1 METNHFSQ
9 EITTLLQ
16 ADDLLSIGKEA
27 QELKGKFDDFILEE
41 ERKEQVNQLNAAE
54 TGEPYEVK
62 DFTEIKE
69 AFYAQYFAF
78 KAKRNEQKTLK
89 DALEKENLRHK
100 KSLIEKLQ
108 EVIENEENIGA
119 AYNAQKEIHET
130 WKKIGD
136 IPRDKRDEIQRDY
149 SRMLE
154 IFFHNMKIYRELK
167 DHDYH
172 RNTQLKLALINQLEM
187 LKNSANIK
195 DMESALRT
203 LQNEWEE
210 IGPVQNEEWEKLKTN
225 YWDAVRAVYE
235 KINQFYN
242 ERRNIQLDNFEKKKE
257 LLTQV
262 NQLTE
267 KLGDNQT
274 AKQWETSTEELL
286 KIQANWKTIGQAP
299 KKENEEIWKSFR
311 AACDLFFDTKK
322 AFYKNIE
329 AHQNEIADKKRKL
342 IEEAKK
348 IQNSTDWRTTSEK
361 LIRLQKEWKNCGNAG
376 QRLENKLWTEFRA
389 SCDVFFN
396 ARENNLKEQE
406 SELITNLEAKK
417 AVLENLSGFV
427 ATGEKLTDLNTLKQF
442 ADSWK
447 AIGPIPAEGR
457 DELYQSYKKVLD
469 GHYETLQIDPA
480 EKELI
485 IYKAKFESLP
495 AGNDRTQALLREKT
509 FIRKQIDQLNAEI
522 NQMENNLS
530 FFAKSKGADALR
542 KEVDGKIQQI
552 QHRIGMFKQKLKA
565 IPNE

>member
-1 METNHFSQ
+1 METNPFIQ
-9 EITTLLQ
+9 EITLLLQ
-16 ADDLLSIGKEA
+16 SEDLLNIGKEA
-27 QELKGKFDDFILEE
+27 QELKVKFDDFILEE

-54 TGEPYEVK
+54 SGEPHEAK
-62 DFTEIKE
+62 DFTELKD
-69 AFYAQYFAF
+69 AFYVQYNAL
-78 KAKRNEQKTLK
+78 KTKRNEQKTLK
-89 DALEKENLRHK
+89 EALEKENLRHK

-154 IFFHNMKIYRELK
+154 IFFHNMKIYQELK
-167 DHDYH
+167 DHDFH
-172 RNTQLKLALINQLEM
+172 RNTQLKLALINQLEI
-187 LKNSANIK
+187 LKNSANVK

-203 LQNEWEE
+203 IQNEWEE
-210 IGPVQNEEWEKLKTN
+210 IGPVQNDEWEKLKTK

-242 ERRNIQLDNFEKKKE
+242 ERRNIQLDNLEKKKE
-257 LLTQV
+257 ILTQV
-262 NQLTE
+262 NQLNE
-267 KLGDNQT
+267 KLTENLT
-274 AKQWETSTEELL
+274 AKHWETTTENLL

-299 KKENEEIWKSFR
+299 KKENEEIWKTFR
-311 AACDLFFDTKK
+311 AACDVFFEAKK
-322 AFYKNIE
+322 GFYKDIE
-329 AHQNEIADKKRKL
+329 AHQTEIADKKRKL

-348 IQNSTDWRTTSEK
+348 IQQSTDWRSTSEK
-361 LIRLQKEWKNCGNAG
+361 LIRLQKEWKNAGNAG
-376 QRLENKLWTEFRA
+376 QRFENKLWTEFRA
-389 SCDVFFN
+389 TCDVFFN

-406 SELITNLEAKK
+406 AELITNLESKK
-417 AVLENLSGFV
+417 QILELLTNFV
-427 ATGEKLTDLNTLKQF
+427 ASGEKLTDLNALKEF

-447 AIGPIPAEGR
+447 AIGSVPAEGR
-457 DELYQSYKKVLD
+457 DELYQSYKKILD
-469 GHYETLQIDPA
+469 AHYEKLQIDPA

-485 IYKAKFESLP
+485 IYKARFESLP
-495 AGNDRTQALLREKT
+495 AGTDRIQSIQREKT

-552 QHRIGMFKQKLKA
+552 HQRISVFKQKLKV

>member
-1 METNHFSQ
+1 METNPFIQ
-9 EITTLLQ
+9 EITLLLQ
-16 ADDLLSIGKEA
+16 AEDLLNIGKEA
-27 QELKGKFDDFILEE
+27 QELKVKFDDFILEE

-54 TGEPYEVK
+54 SGEPHEAK
-62 DFTEIKE
+62 DFTELKD
-69 AFYAQYFAF
+69 AFYVQYNALQT
-78 KAKRNEQKTLK
+78 KRNEQKTLK
-89 DALEKENLRHK
+89 EALEKENLRHK

-154 IFFHNMKIYRELK
+154 IFFHNMKIYQELK
-167 DHDYH
+167 DHDFH
-172 RNTQLKLALINQLEM
+172 RNTQLKLALINQLEI
-187 LKNSANIK
+187 LKNSANVK

-203 LQNEWEE
+203 IQNEWEE
-210 IGPVQNEEWEKLKTN
+210 IGPVQNDEWEKLKTK

-242 ERRNIQLDNFEKKKE
+242 ERRNIQLDNLEKKKE

-262 NQLTE
+262 NQLNE
-267 KLGDNQT
+267 KLAENLT
-274 AKQWETSTEELL
+274 AKHWETTTENLL

-299 KKENEEIWKSFR
+299 KKENEEIWKTFR
-311 AACDLFFDTKK
+311 AACDVFFEAKK
-322 AFYKNIE
+322 GFYKDIE
-329 AHQNEIADKKRKL
+329 AHQTEIADKKRKL

-348 IQNSTDWRTTSEK
+348 IQQSTDWRSTSEK
-361 LIRLQKEWKNCGNAG
+361 LIRLQKEWKNAGNAG
-376 QRLENKLWTEFRA
+376 QRFENKLWTEFRA
-389 SCDVFFN
+389 TCDVFFN

-406 SELITNLEAKK
+406 AELITNLESKK
-417 AVLENLSGFV
+417 QILELLTNFV
-427 ATGEKLTDLNTLKQF
+427 ASGEKLTDLNALKEF

-447 AIGPIPAEGR
+447 AIGSVPAEGR
-457 DELYQSYKKVLD
+457 DELYQSYKKILD
-469 GHYETLQIDPA
+469 AHYEKLQIDPA

-485 IYKAKFESLP
+485 IYKARFESLP
-495 AGNDRTQALLREKT
+495 AGTDRIQSIQREKT

-542 KEVDGKIQQI
+542 KEVEGKIQQI
-552 QHRIGMFKQKLKA
+552 HQRISVFKQKLKV

>member
-1 METNHFSQ
+1 METNHFIQ

-54 TGEPYEVK
+54 TGETYEVK

-69 AFYAQYFAF
+69 AFYTQYSAF

>member
-1 METNHFSQ
+1 METNHFIQ

-54 TGEPYEVK
+54 TGEAYEVK

-69 AFYAQYFAF
+69 AFYTQYSAF

-447 AIGPIPAEGR
+447 AIGPIPAEAR
-457 DELYQSYKKVLD
+457 NELYQSYKKVLD

-480 EKELI
+480 EKEMI
-485 IYKAKFESLP
+485 IYRAKFESLP

>member
-1 METNHFSQ
+1 METNHFIQ

-54 TGEPYEVK
+54 TGEAYEVK

-69 AFYAQYFAF
+69 AFYTQYSAF

-427 ATGEKLTDLNTLKQF
+427 ATGEKLADLNTLKQF

-469 GHYETLQIDPA
+469 GHYETLQIDPT
-480 EKELI
+480 EKEMI

>member
-1 METNHFSQ
+1 METNHFIQ

-54 TGEPYEVK
+54 AGETYEVK

-69 AFYAQYFAF
+69 AFYAQYSAF

-322 AFYKNIE
+322 VFYKNIE

>member
-1 METNHFSQ
+1 METNPFIQ
-9 EITTLLQ
+9 EITLLLQ
-16 ADDLLSIGKEA
+16 AEDLLNIGKEA
-27 QELKGKFDDFILEE
+27 QELKVKFDDFILEE

-54 TGEPYEVK
+54 SGEQYESK
-62 DFTEIKE
+62 DFTELKD
-69 AFYAQYFAF
+69 AFYVQYTAF
-78 KAKRNEQKTLK
+78 KTKRNEQKTLK
-89 DALEKENLRHK
+89 EALEKENLRHK
-100 KSLIEKLQ
+100 KSLVEKLQ

-154 IFFHNMKIYRELK
+154 IFFHNMKIYQELK
-167 DHDYH
+167 DHDFH
-172 RNTQLKLALINQLEM
+172 RNTQLKLALINQLET
-187 LKNSANIK
+187 LKNSANVK

-203 LQNEWEE
+203 IQNEWEE
-210 IGPVQNEEWEKLKTN
+210 IGPVQNDEWEKLKTN

-242 ERRNIQLDNFEKKKE
+242 ERRNIQLDNLEKKKD

-262 NQLTE
+262 NKLNEKLTE
-267 KLGDNQT
+267 NLT
-274 AKQWETSTEELL
+274 AKHWETATETLL

-299 KKENEEIWKSFR
+299 KKENEEIWKTFR
-311 AACDLFFDTKK
+311 AACDVFFEAKK
-322 AFYKNIE
+322 GFYKDIE
-329 AHQNEIADKKRKL
+329 AHQTEIADKKRKL

-348 IQNSTDWRTTSEK
+348 IQNSTDWRSTSEK
-361 LIRLQKEWKNCGNAG
+361 LIRLQKEWKNSGNAG
-376 QRLENKLWTEFRA
+376 QRFENKLWSEFRA
-389 SCDVFFN
+389 TCDVFFN
-396 ARENNLKEQE
+396 ARETNLKEQE
-406 SELITNLEAKK
+406 AELITNLESKK
-417 AVLENLSGFV
+417 QILELLTNFV
-427 ATGEKLTDLNTLKQF
+427 ASGEKLTDLNALKEF

-447 AIGPIPAEGR
+447 AIGSVPAEGR
-457 DELYQSYKKVLD
+457 DELYQSYKKILD
-469 GHYETLQIDPA
+469 AHYEKLQIDPA

-485 IYKAKFESLP
+485 IYKARFESLP
-495 AGNDRTQALLREKT
+495 AGTDRIQSIQREKT

-552 QHRIGMFKQKLKA
+552 HQRISVFKQKLKA

>member
-1 METNHFSQ
+1 METNPFIQ
-9 EITTLLQ
+9 EITLLLQ
-16 ADDLLSIGKEA
+16 AEDLLNIGKES
-27 QELKGKFDDFILEE
+27 QELKVKFDDFILEE
-41 ERKEQVNQLNAAE
+41 ERKEQVNQLNASE
-54 TGEPYEVK
+54 SGEQYESK
-62 DFTEIKE
+62 DFTELKD
-69 AFYAQYFAF
+69 AFYVQYTAF
-78 KAKRNEQKTLK
+78 KTKRNEQKTLK
-89 DALEKENLRHK
+89 EALEKENLRHK
-100 KSLIEKLQ
+100 KSLVEKLQ

-154 IFFHNMKIYRELK
+154 IFFHNMKIYQELK

-172 RNTQLKLALINQLEM
+172 RNTQLKLALINQLET
-187 LKNSANIK
+187 LKNSANVK

-203 LQNEWEE
+203 IQNEWEE
-210 IGPVQNEEWEKLKTN
+210 IGPVQNDEWEKLKVN

-242 ERRNIQLDNFEKKKE
+242 ERRNIQLDNLEKKKD

-262 NQLTE
+262 NLLNEKLTE
-267 KLGDNQT
+267 NLT
-274 AKQWETSTEELL
+274 AKHWETATETLL
-286 KIQANWKTIGQAP
+286 KIQANWKMIGQAP
-299 KKENEEIWKSFR
+299 KKENEEIWKTFR
-311 AACDLFFDTKK
+311 GACDVFFEAKK
-322 AFYKNIE
+322 GFYKDIE
-329 AHQNEIADKKRKL
+329 AHQTEIADKKRKL

-348 IQNSTDWRTTSEK
+348 IQHSTDWRSTSEK

-376 QRLENKLWTEFRA
+376 QRFENKLWSEFRA
-389 SCDVFFN
+389 TCDVFFN
-396 ARENNLKEQE
+396 ARETNLKEQE
-406 SELITNLEAKK
+406 AELITNLESKK
-417 AVLENLSGFV
+417 QILELLTNFV
-427 ATGEKLTDLNTLKQF
+427 ASGEKLTDLNALKEF

-447 AIGPIPAEGR
+447 AIGSVPAEGR
-457 DELYQSYKKVLD
+457 DELYQSYKKILD
-469 GHYETLQIDPA
+469 AHYEKLQIDPA

-485 IYKAKFESLP
+485 IYKARFESLP
-495 AGNDRTQALLREKT
+495 TGSDRIQSIQREKT

-552 QHRIGMFKQKLKA
+552 HQRISVFKQKLKA

>member
-1 METNHFSQ
+1 METNPFIQ
-9 EITTLLQ
+9 EITLLLQ
-16 ADDLLSIGKEA
+16 AEDLLNIGKEA
-27 QELKGKFDDFILEE
+27 QELKVKFDDFILEE
-41 ERKEQVNQLNAAE
+41 EHKEQVNQLNA
-54 TGEPYEVK
+54 GESGEQYESK
-62 DFTEIKE
+62 DFTELKD
-69 AFYAQYFAF
+69 AFYVQYTAF
-78 KAKRNEQKTLK
+78 KTKRNEQKSLK
-89 DALEKENLRHK
+89 EALEKENLRHK
-100 KSLIEKLQ
+100 KSLVEKLQ

-154 IFFHNMKIYRELK
+154 IFFHNMKIYQELK
-167 DHDYH
+167 DHDFH
-172 RNTQLKLALINQLEM
+172 RNTQLKLALINQLEI
-187 LKNSANIK
+187 LKNSTNVK

-203 LQNEWEE
+203 IQNEWEE
-210 IGPVQNEEWEKLKTN
+210 IGPVQNDEWEKLKTN

-242 ERRNIQLDNFEKKKE
+242 ERRNIQLNNLEKKKD

-262 NQLTE
+262 NQLNE
-267 KLGDNQT
+267 KLAENLT
-274 AKQWETSTEELL
+274 AKNWETATENLL

-299 KKENEEIWKSFR
+299 KKENEEIWKTFR
-311 AACDLFFDTKK
+311 AACDVFFQAKK
-322 AFYKNIE
+322 GFYKDIE
-329 AHQNEIADKKRKL
+329 AHQTEIADKKRKL

-348 IQNSTDWRTTSEK
+348 IQNSTDWRSTSEK
-361 LIRLQKEWKNCGNAG
+361 LIRFQKEWKNSGHAG
-376 QRLENKLWTEFRA
+376 QRFENKLWSEFRA
-389 SCDVFFN
+389 TCDVFFN
-396 ARENNLKEQE
+396 ARETNLKEQE
-406 SELITNLEAKK
+406 AELITNLESKK
-417 AVLENLSGFV
+417 QILELLTNFV
-427 ATGEKLTDLNTLKQF
+427 ASGEKLTDLNALKEF

-447 AIGPIPAEGR
+447 AIGSVPAEGR
-457 DELYQSYKKVLD
+457 DELYQSYKKILD
-469 GHYETLQIDPA
+469 AHYEKLQIDPA

-485 IYKAKFESLP
+485 IYKARFESLP
-495 AGNDRTQALLREKT
+495 AGTDRIQSIQREKT

-552 QHRIGMFKQKLKA
+552 HQRISVFKQKLKA

>member
-1 METNHFSQ
+1 METNPFIQ
-9 EITTLLQ
+9 EITLLLQ
-16 ADDLLSIGKEA
+16 AEDLLNIGKEA
-27 QELKGKFDDFILEE
+27 QELKVKFDDFILEE

-54 TGEPYEVK
+54 SGEQYESK
-62 DFTEIKE
+62 DFTELKD
-69 AFYAQYFAF
+69 AFYVQYTAF
-78 KAKRNEQKTLK
+78 KTKRNEQKTLK
-89 DALEKENLRHK
+89 EALEKENLRHK
-100 KSLIEKLQ
+100 KSLVEKLQ

-154 IFFHNMKIYRELK
+154 IFFHNMKIYQELK
-167 DHDYH
+167 DHDFH
-172 RNTQLKLALINQLEM
+172 RNTQLKLALINQLET
-187 LKNSANIK
+187 LKNSANVK

-203 LQNEWEE
+203 IQNEWEE
-210 IGPVQNEEWEKLKTN
+210 IGPVQNDEWEKLKTN

-242 ERRNIQLDNFEKKKE
+242 ERRNIQLDNLEKKKD

-262 NQLTE
+262 NQLNE
-267 KLGDNQT
+267 KLTENLT
-274 AKQWETSTEELL
+274 AKHWETATETLL

-299 KKENEEIWKSFR
+299 KKENEEIWKTFR
-311 AACDLFFDTKK
+311 AACDVFFEAKK
-322 AFYKNIE
+322 GFYKDIE
-329 AHQNEIADKKRKL
+329 AHQTEIADKKRKL

-348 IQNSTDWRTTSEK
+348 IQNSTDWRSTSEK
-361 LIRLQKEWKNCGNAG
+361 LIRLQKEWKNSGNAG
-376 QRLENKLWTEFRA
+376 QRFENKLWSEFR
-389 SCDVFFN
+389 STCDVFFN
-396 ARENNLKEQE
+396 ARETNLKEQE
-406 SELITNLEAKK
+406 AELITNLESKK
-417 AVLENLSGFV
+417 QILELLTNFV
-427 ATGEKLTDLNTLKQF
+427 ASGEKLTDLNALKEF

-447 AIGPIPAEGR
+447 AIGSVPAEGR
-457 DELYQSYKKVLD
+457 DELYQSYKKILD
-469 GHYETLQIDPA
+469 AHYEKLQIDPA

-485 IYKAKFESLP
+485 IYKARFESLP
-495 AGNDRTQALLREKT
+495 AGTDRIQSIQREKT

-552 QHRIGMFKQKLKA
+552 HQRISVFKQKLKA

>member
-1 METNHFSQ
+1 METNPFIQ
-9 EITTLLQ
+9 EITLLLQ
-16 ADDLLSIGKEA
+16 AEDLLNIGKEA
-27 QELKGKFDDFILEE
+27 QELKVKFDDFILEE
-41 ERKEQVNQLNAAE
+41 ERKEQVNQLNASE
-54 TGEPYEVK
+54 SGEQYESK
-62 DFTEIKE
+62 DFTELKD
-69 AFYAQYFAF
+69 AFYVQYTAF
-78 KAKRNEQKTLK
+78 KTKRNEQKTLK
-89 DALEKENLRHK
+89 EALEKENLRHK
-100 KSLIEKLQ
+100 KSLVEKLQ

-154 IFFHNMKIYRELK
+154 IFFHNMKIYQELK

-172 RNTQLKLALINQLEM
+172 RNTQLKLALINQLET
-187 LKNSANIK
+187 LKNSANVK

-203 LQNEWEE
+203 IQNEWEE
-210 IGPVQNEEWEKLKTN
+210 IGPVQNDEWEKLKVN

-242 ERRNIQLDNFEKKKE
+242 ERRNIQLDNLEKKKD

-262 NQLTE
+262 NLLNEKLTE
-267 KLGDNQT
+267 NLT
-274 AKQWETSTEELL
+274 AKHWETATETLL

-299 KKENEEIWKSFR
+299 KKENEEIWKTFR
-311 AACDLFFDTKK
+311 GACDVFFEAKK
-322 AFYKNIE
+322 GFYKDIE
-329 AHQNEIADKKRKL
+329 AHQTEIADKKRKL

-348 IQNSTDWRTTSEK
+348 IQHSTDWRSTSEK

-376 QRLENKLWTEFRA
+376 QRFENKLWSEFRA
-389 SCDVFFN
+389 TCDVFFN
-396 ARENNLKEQE
+396 ARETNLKEQE
-406 SELITNLEAKK
+406 AELITNLESKK
-417 AVLENLSGFV
+417 QILELLTNFV
-427 ATGEKLTDLNTLKQF
+427 ASGEKLTDLNALKEF

-447 AIGPIPAEGR
+447 AIGSVPAEGR
-457 DELYQSYKKVLD
+457 DELYQSYKKILD
-469 GHYETLQIDPA
+469 AHYEKLQIDPA

-485 IYKAKFESLP
+485 IYKARFESLP
-495 AGNDRTQALLREKT
+495 TGSDRIQSIQREKT

-552 QHRIGMFKQKLKA
+552 HQRISVFKQKLKA

>member
-1 METNHFSQ
+1 METNHFIQ

-54 TGEPYEVK
+54 TGETYEVK

-69 AFYAQYFAF
+69 AFYTQYSAF

-406 SELITNLEAKK
+406 SQLITNLEAKK

>member
-1 METNHFSQ
+1 METNPFIQ
-9 EITTLLQ
+9 EITLLLQ
-16 ADDLLSIGKEA
+16 AEDLLNIGKEA
-27 QELKGKFDDFILEE
+27 QELKVKFDDFILEE
-41 ERKEQVNQLNAAE
+41 ERKEQVNQLNAVE
-54 TGEPYEVK
+54 SGEQYEAK
-62 DFTEIKE
+62 DFTELKD
-69 AFYAQYFAF
+69 AFYVQYNAF
-78 KAKRNEQKTLK
+78 KTKRNEQKTLK
-89 DALEKENLRHK
+89 EVLEKENLRHK

-154 IFFHNMKIYRELK
+154 IFFHNMKIYQELK
-167 DHDYH
+167 DHDFH
-172 RNTQLKLALINQLEM
+172 RNTQLKLALINQLEI
-187 LKNSANIK
+187 LKNSANVK

-203 LQNEWEE
+203 IQNEWEE
-210 IGPVQNEEWEKLKTN
+210 IGPVQNDEWEKLKTK

-242 ERRNIQLDNFEKKKE
+242 ERRNIQLDNLEKKKDV
-257 LLTQV
+257 LTQV
-262 NQLTE
+262 NQLNE
-267 KLGDNQT
+267 KLAENLT
-274 AKQWETSTEELL
+274 AKHWETTTENLL

-299 KKENEEIWKSFR
+299 KKENEEIWKTFR
-311 AACDLFFDTKK
+311 AACDVFFDAKK
-322 AFYKNIE
+322 GFYKDIE
-329 AHQNEIADKKRKL
+329 AHQTEIADKKRKL

-348 IQNSTDWRTTSEK
+348 IQHSTDWRSTSEK
-361 LIRLQKEWKNCGNAG
+361 LIRLQKEWKNSGNAG
-376 QRLENKLWTEFRA
+376 QRFENKLWTEFRA
-389 SCDVFFN
+389 TCDVFFN

-406 SELITNLEAKK
+406 AELITNLESKK
-417 AVLENLSGFV
+417 QILEQLTSFV
-427 ATGEKLTDLNTLKQF
+427 ASGEKLTDLNALKEF

-447 AIGPIPAEGR
+447 AIGSVPAEGR
-457 DELYQSYKKVLD
+457 DELYQSYKKILD
-469 GHYETLQIDPA
+469 AHYEKLQIDPA

-485 IYKAKFESLP
+485 IYKARFESLP
-495 AGNDRTQALLREKT
+495 AGTDRIQSLQREKT

-552 QHRIGMFKQKLKA
+552 HQRISVFKQKLKV

>member
-1 METNHFSQ
+1 METNHFIQ

-54 TGEPYEVK
+54 TGETYEVK

-69 AFYAQYFAF
+69 AFYTQYSAF

-427 ATGEKLTDLNTLKQF
+427 ATGEKLADLNTLKQF

-469 GHYETLQIDPA
+469 GHYETLQIDPT
-480 EKELI
+480 EKEMI

>member
-1 METNHFSQ
+1 METNPFIQ
-9 EITTLLQ
+9 EITLLLQ
-16 ADDLLSIGKEA
+16 AEDLLNIGKEA
-27 QELKGKFDDFILEE
+27 QELKVKFDDFILEE

-54 TGEPYEVK
+54 SGEQYESK
-62 DFTEIKE
+62 DFTELKD
-69 AFYAQYFAF
+69 AFYVQYTAF
-78 KAKRNEQKTLK
+78 KTKRNEQKTLK
-89 DALEKENLRHK
+89 EALEKENLRHK
-100 KSLIEKLQ
+100 KSLVEKLQ

-154 IFFHNMKIYRELK
+154 IFFHNMKIYQELK
-167 DHDYH
+167 DHDFH
-172 RNTQLKLALINQLEM
+172 RNTQLKLALINQLET
-187 LKNSANIK
+187 LKNSANVK

-203 LQNEWEE
+203 IQNEWEE
-210 IGPVQNEEWEKLKTN
+210 IGPVQNDEWEKLKTN

-242 ERRNIQLDNFEKKKE
+242 ERRNIQLDNLEKKKD

-262 NQLTE
+262 NQLNE
-267 KLGDNQT
+267 KLTENLT
-274 AKQWETSTEELL
+274 AKHWETATETLL

-299 KKENEEIWKSFR
+299 KKENEEIWKTFR
-311 AACDLFFDTKK
+311 AACDVFFEAKK
-322 AFYKNIE
+322 GFYKDIE
-329 AHQNEIADKKRKL
+329 AHQTEIADKKRKL

-348 IQNSTDWRTTSEK
+348 IQNSTDWRSTSEK
-361 LIRLQKEWKNCGNAG
+361 LIRLQKEWKNSGNAG
-376 QRLENKLWTEFRA
+376 QRFENKLWSEFRA
-389 SCDVFFN
+389 TCDVFFN
-396 ARENNLKEQE
+396 ARETNLKEQE
-406 SELITNLEAKK
+406 AELITNLESKK
-417 AVLENLSGFV
+417 QILELLTNFV
-427 ATGEKLTDLNTLKQF
+427 ASGEKLTDLNALKEF

-447 AIGPIPAEGR
+447 AIGSVPSEGR
-457 DELYQSYKKVLD
+457 DELYQSYKKILD
-469 GHYETLQIDPA
+469 AHYEKLQIDPA

-485 IYKAKFESLP
+485 IYKARFESLP
-495 AGNDRTQALLREKT
+495 AGTDRIQSIQREKT

-552 QHRIGMFKQKLKA
+552 HQRISVFKQKLKA

>member
-1 METNHFSQ
+1 METNPFIQ
-9 EITTLLQ
+9 EITLLLQ
-16 ADDLLSIGKEA
+16 AEDLLNIGKEA
-27 QELKGKFDDFILEE
+27 QELKVKFDDFILEE

-54 TGEPYEVK
+54 SGEQYESK
-62 DFTEIKE
+62 DFTELKD
-69 AFYAQYFAF
+69 AFYVQYTAF
-78 KAKRNEQKTLK
+78 KTKRNEQKTLK
-89 DALEKENLRHK
+89 EALEKENLRHK
-100 KSLIEKLQ
+100 KSLVEKLQ

-154 IFFHNMKIYRELK
+154 IFFHNMKIYQELK

-172 RNTQLKLALINQLEM
+172 RNTQLKLAIINQLEI
-187 LKNSANIK
+187 LKNSANVK

-210 IGPVQNEEWEKLKTN
+210 IGPVQNDEWEKLKVN

-242 ERRNIQLDNFEKKKE
+242 ERRNIQLDNLEKKKD

-262 NQLTE
+262 NLLNEKLTE
-267 KLGDNQT
+267 NLT
-274 AKQWETSTEELL
+274 AKHWETATETLL

-299 KKENEEIWKSFR
+299 KKENEEIWKTFR
-311 AACDLFFDTKK
+311 GACDVFFEAKK
-322 AFYKNIE
+322 GFYKDIE
-329 AHQNEIADKKRKL
+329 AHQTEIADKKRKL

-348 IQNSTDWRTTSEK
+348 IQHSTDWRSTSEK

-376 QRLENKLWTEFRA
+376 QRFENKLWSEFRA
-389 SCDVFFN
+389 TCDVFFN
-396 ARENNLKEQE
+396 ARETNLKEQE
-406 SELITNLEAKK
+406 AELITNLESKK
-417 AVLENLSGFV
+417 QILELLTNFV
-427 ATGEKLTDLNTLKQF
+427 ASGEKLTDLNALKEF

-447 AIGPIPAEGR
+447 AIGSVPSEGR
-457 DELYQSYKKVLD
+457 DELYQSYKKILD
-469 GHYETLQIDPA
+469 AHYEKLQIDPA

-485 IYKAKFESLP
+485 IYKARFESLP
-495 AGNDRTQALLREKT
+495 AGTDRIQSIQREKT

-552 QHRIGMFKQKLKA
+552 HQRISVFKQKLKA

>member
-1 METNHFSQ
+1 METNHFIQ

-69 AFYAQYFAF
+69 AFYAQYSAF

-322 AFYKNIE
+322 VFYKNIE

>member
-1 METNHFSQ
+1 METNHFIQ

-27 QELKGKFDDFILEE
+27 QELKSKFDDFILEE

-54 TGEPYEVK
+54 TGETYEVK

-69 AFYAQYFAF
+69 AFYTQYAAF

-480 EKELI
+480 EKEMI

>member
-1 METNHFSQ
+1 METNPFIQ
-9 EITTLLQ
+9 EITLLLQ
-16 ADDLLSIGKEA
+16 AEDLLNIGKEA
-27 QELKGKFDDFILEE
+27 QELKVKFDDFILEE

-54 TGEPYEVK
+54 SGEQYESK
-62 DFTEIKE
+62 DFTELKD
-69 AFYAQYFAF
+69 AFYVQYTAF
-78 KAKRNEQKTLK
+78 KTKRNEQKTLK
-89 DALEKENLRHK
+89 EALEKENLRHK
-100 KSLIEKLQ
+100 KSLVEKLQ

-154 IFFHNMKIYRELK
+154 IFFHNMKIYQELK
-167 DHDYH
+167 DHDFH
-172 RNTQLKLALINQLEM
+172 RNTQLKLALINQLET
-187 LKNSANIK
+187 LKNSANVK

-203 LQNEWEE
+203 IQNEWEE
-210 IGPVQNEEWEKLKTN
+210 IGPVQNDEWEKLKTN

-242 ERRNIQLDNFEKKKE
+242 ERRNIQLDNLEKKKD

-262 NQLTE
+262 NQLNE
-267 KLGDNQT
+267 KLTENLT
-274 AKQWETSTEELL
+274 AKHWETATDTLL

-299 KKENEEIWKSFR
+299 KKENEEIWKTFR
-311 AACDLFFDTKK
+311 AACDVFFEAKK
-322 AFYKNIE
+322 GFYKDIE
-329 AHQNEIADKKRKL
+329 AHQTEIADKKRKL

-348 IQNSTDWRTTSEK
+348 IQNSTDWRSTSEK
-361 LIRLQKEWKNCGNAG
+361 LIRLQKEWKNSGNAG
-376 QRLENKLWTEFRA
+376 QRFENKLWTEFRA
-389 SCDVFFN
+389 TCDVFFN
-396 ARENNLKEQE
+396 ARETNLKEQE
-406 SELITNLEAKK
+406 AELITNLESKK
-417 AVLENLSGFV
+417 QILELLTNFV
-427 ATGEKLTDLNTLKQF
+427 ASGEKLTDLNALKEF

-447 AIGPIPAEGR
+447 AIGSVPAEGR
-457 DELYQSYKKVLD
+457 DELYQSYKKILD
-469 GHYETLQIDPA
+469 AHYEKLQIDPA

-485 IYKAKFESLP
+485 IYKARFESLP
-495 AGNDRTQALLREKT
+495 AGTDRIQSIQREKT

-552 QHRIGMFKQKLKA
+552 HQRISVFKQKLKA

>member
-1 METNHFSQ
+1 METNPFIQ
-9 EITTLLQ
+9 EITLLLQ
-16 ADDLLSIGKEA
+16 AEDLLNIGKEA
-27 QELKGKFDDFILEE
+27 QELKVKFDDFILEE
-41 ERKEQVNQLNAAE
+41 EHKEQVNQLNA
-54 TGEPYEVK
+54 GESGEQYESK
-62 DFTEIKE
+62 DFTELKD
-69 AFYAQYFAF
+69 AFYVQYTAF
-78 KAKRNEQKTLK
+78 KMKRNEQKTLK
-89 DALEKENLRHK
+89 EALEKENLRHK
-100 KSLIEKLQ
+100 KSLVEKLQ

-154 IFFHNMKIYRELK
+154 IFFHNMKIYQELK
-167 DHDYH
+167 DHDFH
-172 RNTQLKLALINQLEM
+172 RNTQLKLALINQLEI
-187 LKNSANIK
+187 LKNSTNVK

-203 LQNEWEE
+203 IQNEWEE
-210 IGPVQNEEWEKLKTN
+210 IGPVQNDEWEKLKTN

-242 ERRNIQLDNFEKKKE
+242 ERRNIQLDNLEKKKD

-262 NQLTE
+262 NQLNE
-267 KLGDNQT
+267 KLAENLT
-274 AKQWETSTEELL
+274 AKNWETATENLL

-299 KKENEEIWKSFR
+299 KKENEEIWKTFR
-311 AACDLFFDTKK
+311 AACDVFFQAKK
-322 AFYKNIE
+322 GFYKDIE
-329 AHQNEIADKKRKL
+329 AHQTEIADKKRKL

-348 IQNSTDWRTTSEK
+348 IQNSTDWRSTSEK
-361 LIRLQKEWKNCGNAG
+361 LIRFQKEWKNSGHAG
-376 QRLENKLWTEFRA
+376 QRFENKLWSEFRA
-389 SCDVFFN
+389 TCDVFFN
-396 ARENNLKEQE
+396 ARETNLKEQE
-406 SELITNLEAKK
+406 AELITNLESKK
-417 AVLENLSGFV
+417 QILELLTNFV
-427 ATGEKLTDLNTLKQF
+427 ASGEKLTDLNALKEF

-447 AIGPIPAEGR
+447 AIGSVPAEGR
-457 DELYQSYKKVLD
+457 DELYQSYKKILD
-469 GHYETLQIDPA
+469 AHYEKLQIDPA

-485 IYKAKFESLP
+485 IYKARFESLP
-495 AGNDRTQALLREKT
+495 AGTDRIQSIQREKT

-552 QHRIGMFKQKLKA
+552 HQRISVFKQKLKA

>member
-1 METNHFSQ
+1 METNHFIQ

-54 TGEPYEVK
+54 TGETYEVK

-69 AFYAQYFAF
+69 AFYTQYSAF

-480 EKELI
+480 EKEMI

>member
-1 METNHFSQ
+1 METNHFIQ

-54 TGEPYEVK
+54 AGETYEVK

-69 AFYAQYFAF
+69 AFYAQYSAF

>member
-1 METNHFSQ
+1 METNPFIQ
-9 EITTLLQ
+9 EITLLLQ
-16 ADDLLSIGKEA
+16 SEDLLNIGKEA
-27 QELKGKFDDFILEE
+27 QELKVKFDDFILEE

-54 TGEPYEVK
+54 SGEPHEAK
-62 DFTEIKE
+62 DFTELKD
-69 AFYAQYFAF
+69 AFYVQYNAL
-78 KAKRNEQKTLK
+78 KTKRNEQKTLK
-89 DALEKENLRHK
+89 EALEKENLRHK

-154 IFFHNMKIYRELK
+154 IFFHNMKIYQELK
-167 DHDYH
+167 DHDFH
-172 RNTQLKLALINQLEM
+172 RNTQLKLALINQLEI
-187 LKNSANIK
+187 LKNSANVK

-203 LQNEWEE
+203 IQNEWEE
-210 IGPVQNEEWEKLKTN
+210 IGPVQNDEWEKLKTK

-242 ERRNIQLDNFEKKKE
+242 ERRNIQLDNLEKKKE

-262 NQLTE
+262 NQLNE
-267 KLGDNQT
+267 KLAENLT
-274 AKQWETSTEELL
+274 AKHWETTTENLL

-299 KKENEEIWKSFR
+299 KKENEEIWKTFR
-311 AACDLFFDTKK
+311 AACDVFFEAKK
-322 AFYKNIE
+322 GFYKDIE
-329 AHQNEIADKKRKL
+329 AHQTEIADKKRKL

-348 IQNSTDWRTTSEK
+348 IQHSTDWRSTSEK
-361 LIRLQKEWKNCGNAG
+361 LIRLQKEWKNSGNAG
-376 QRLENKLWTEFRA
+376 QRFENKLWTEFRA
-389 SCDVFFN
+389 TCDVFFN

-406 SELITNLEAKK
+406 AELISNLDSKK
-417 AVLENLSGFV
+417 QILEQLTSFV
-427 ATGEKLTDLNTLKQF
+427 ASGEKLTDLNALKEF
-442 ADSWK
+442 SDSWK
-447 AIGPIPAEGR
+447 AIGSVPAEGR
-457 DELYQSYKKVLD
+457 DELYQSYKKILD
-469 GHYETLQIDPA
+469 AHYEKLQIDPA

-485 IYKAKFESLP
+485 IYKARFESIP
-495 AGNDRTQALLREKT
+495 AGTDRIQSIQREKT

-552 QHRIGMFKQKLKA
+552 HQRISVFKQKLKV

>member
-1 METNHFSQ
+1 METNPFIQ
-9 EITTLLQ
+9 EITLLLQ
-16 ADDLLSIGKEA
+16 AEDLLNIGKEA
-27 QELKGKFDDFILEE
+27 QELKVKFDDFILEE

-54 TGEPYEVK
+54 SGEQYESK
-62 DFTEIKE
+62 DFTELKD
-69 AFYAQYFAF
+69 AFYVQYTAF
-78 KAKRNEQKTLK
+78 KTKRNEQKTLK
-89 DALEKENLRHK
+89 EALEKENLRHK
-100 KSLIEKLQ
+100 KSLVEKLQ

-154 IFFHNMKIYRELK
+154 IFFHNMKIYQELK
-167 DHDYH
+167 DHDFH
-172 RNTQLKLALINQLEM
+172 RNTQLKLALINQLET
-187 LKNSANIK
+187 LKNSANVK

-203 LQNEWEE
+203 IQNEWEE
-210 IGPVQNEEWEKLKTN
+210 IGPVQNDEWEKLKTN

-242 ERRNIQLDNFEKKKE
+242 ERRNIQLDNLEKKKD

-262 NQLTE
+262 NQLNE
-267 KLGDNQT
+267 KLTENLT
-274 AKQWETSTEELL
+274 AKHWETATETLL

-299 KKENEEIWKSFR
+299 KKENEEIWKTFR
-311 AACDLFFDTKK
+311 AACDVFFEAKK
-322 AFYKNIE
+322 GFYKDIE
-329 AHQNEIADKKRKL
+329 AHQTEIADKKRKL

-348 IQNSTDWRTTSEK
+348 IQNSTDWRSTSEK
-361 LIRLQKEWKNCGNAG
+361 LIRLQKEWKNSGNAG
-376 QRLENKLWTEFRA
+376 QRFENKLWSEFRA
-389 SCDVFFN
+389 TCDVFFN
-396 ARENNLKEQE
+396 ARETNLKEQE
-406 SELITNLEAKK
+406 AELITNLESKK
-417 AVLENLSGFV
+417 QILELLTNFV
-427 ATGEKLTDLNTLKQF
+427 ASGEKLTDLNALKEF

-447 AIGPIPAEGR
+447 AIGSVPAEGR
-457 DELYQSYKKVLD
+457 DELYQSYKKILD
-469 GHYETLQIDPA
+469 AHYEKLQIDPA

-485 IYKAKFESLP
+485 IYKARFESLP
-495 AGNDRTQALLREKT
+495 AGTDRIQSIQREKT

-552 QHRIGMFKQKLKA
+552 HQRISVFKQKLKA

>member
-1 METNHFSQ
+1 METNHFIQ

-54 TGEPYEVK
+54 TGEAYEVK

-69 AFYAQYFAF
+69 AFYTQYSAF

>member
-1 METNHFSQ
+1 METNPFIQ
-9 EITTLLQ
+9 EITLLLQ
-16 ADDLLSIGKEA
+16 AEDLLNIGKEA
-27 QELKGKFDDFILEE
+27 QELKVKFDDFILEE

-54 TGEPYEVK
+54 SGEQYESK
-62 DFTEIKE
+62 DFTELKD
-69 AFYAQYFAF
+69 AFYVQYTAF
-78 KAKRNEQKTLK
+78 KTKRNEQKTLK
-89 DALEKENLRHK
+89 EALEKENLRHK
-100 KSLIEKLQ
+100 KSLVEKLQ
-108 EVIENEENIGA
+108 GVIENEENIGA

-154 IFFHNMKIYRELK
+154 IFFHNMKIYQELK
-167 DHDYH
+167 DHDFH
-172 RNTQLKLALINQLEM
+172 RNTQLKLALINQLET
-187 LKNSANIK
+187 LKNSANVK

-203 LQNEWEE
+203 IQNEWEE
-210 IGPVQNEEWEKLKTN
+210 IGPVQNDEWEKLKTN

-242 ERRNIQLDNFEKKKE
+242 ERRNIQLDNLEKKKD

-262 NQLTE
+262 NQLNE
-267 KLGDNQT
+267 KLTENLT
-274 AKQWETSTEELL
+274 AKHWETATETLL

-299 KKENEEIWKSFR
+299 KKENEEIWKTFR
-311 AACDLFFDTKK
+311 AACDVFFEAKK
-322 AFYKNIE
+322 GFFKDIE
-329 AHQNEIADKKRKL
+329 AHQTEIADKKRKL

-348 IQNSTDWRTTSEK
+348 IQNSTDWRSTSEK
-361 LIRLQKEWKNCGNAG
+361 LIRLQKEWKNSGNAG
-376 QRLENKLWTEFRA
+376 QRFENKLWSEFRA
-389 SCDVFFN
+389 TCDVFFN
-396 ARENNLKEQE
+396 ARETNLKEQE
-406 SELITNLEAKK
+406 AELITNLESKK
-417 AVLENLSGFV
+417 QILELLTNFV
-427 ATGEKLTDLNTLKQF
+427 ASGEKLTDLNALKEF

-447 AIGPIPAEGR
+447 AIGSVPAEGR
-457 DELYQSYKKVLD
+457 DELYQSYKKILD
-469 GHYETLQIDPA
+469 AHYEKLQIDPA

-485 IYKAKFESLP
+485 IYKARFESLP
-495 AGNDRTQALLREKT
+495 AGTDRIQSIQREKT

-552 QHRIGMFKQKLKA
+552 HQRISVFKQKLKA

>member
-1 METNHFSQ
+1 METNPFIQ
-9 EITTLLQ
+9 EITLLLQ
-16 ADDLLSIGKEA
+16 AEDLLNIGKEA
-27 QELKGKFDDFILEE
+27 QELKVKFDDFILEE

-54 TGEPYEVK
+54 SGEQYESK
-62 DFTEIKE
+62 DFTELKD
-69 AFYAQYFAF
+69 AFYVQYTAF
-78 KAKRNEQKTLK
+78 KTKRNEQKTLK
-89 DALEKENLRHK
+89 EALEKENLRHK
-100 KSLIEKLQ
+100 KSLVEKLQ

-154 IFFHNMKIYRELK
+154 IFFHNMKIYQELK
-167 DHDYH
+167 DHDFH
-172 RNTQLKLALINQLEM
+172 RNTQLKLALINQLET
-187 LKNSANIK
+187 LKNSANVK

-203 LQNEWEE
+203 IQNEWEE
-210 IGPVQNEEWEKLKTN
+210 IGPVQNDEWEKLKTN

-242 ERRNIQLDNFEKKKE
+242 ERRNIQLDNLEKKKD

-262 NQLTE
+262 NQLNE
-267 KLGDNQT
+267 KLTENLT
-274 AKQWETSTEELL
+274 AKHWETATETLL

-299 KKENEEIWKSFR
+299 KKENEEIWKTFR
-311 AACDLFFDTKK
+311 AACDVFFEAKK
-322 AFYKNIE
+322 GFYKDIE
-329 AHQNEIADKKRKL
+329 AHQTEIADKKRKL

-348 IQNSTDWRTTSEK
+348 IQNSTDWRSTSEK
-361 LIRLQKEWKNCGNAG
+361 LIRLQKEWKNSGNAG
-376 QRLENKLWTEFRA
+376 QRFENKLWSEFRA
-389 SCDVFFN
+389 TCDVFFN
-396 ARENNLKEQE
+396 ARETNLKEQE
-406 SELITNLEAKK
+406 AELITNLESKK
-417 AVLENLSGFV
+417 QILELLTNFV
-427 ATGEKLTDLNTLKQF
+427 ASGEKLTDLNALKEF

-447 AIGPIPAEGR
+447 AIGSVPAEGR
-457 DELYQSYKKVLD
+457 DDLYQSYKKILD
-469 GHYETLQIDPA
+469 AHYEKLQIDPA

-485 IYKAKFESLP
+485 IYKARFESLP
-495 AGNDRTQALLREKT
+495 AGTDRIQSIQREKT

-552 QHRIGMFKQKLKA
+552 HQRISVFKQKLKA